1 MSARARLITR
11 ALGRDLCADR
21 QHIVCSVCR
30 TVGGVHRGLVAVVS
44 ACLVAACLSGCGGPA
59 CDSFQVGFTT
69 SPQGEATPRDA
80 VARWLMAPNSGARD
94 LDPSSWQATGDALK
108 FVNGDQTVTVADFT
122 HVPGGAGFLVEG
134 CR

>member
-1 MSARARLITR
+1 M
-11 ALGRDLCADR
+11 
-21 QHIVCSVCR
+21 
-30 TVGGVHRGLVAVVS
+30 HRGLVAAVGAS
-44 ACLVAACLSGCGGPA
+44 LVAASLSGCGEPA
-59 CDSFQVGFTT
+59 CDSFQVGFTS

-80 VARWLMAPNSGARD
+80 VARWLTAPNSGARD
-94 LDPSSWQATGDALK
+94 LDPSSWQATGDPLK